1 MGTATSR
8 DAQAGSVT
16 QRLRESEEFFMK
28 SDRVHSTLERLA
40 QRLDREGI
48 DYAIIGGMA
57 LNIHGYNRVTQDVD
71 ILLSKAGLE
80 QFKNKCA
87 GLGYVPSFPD
97 AQKSYRDAESGVPIE
112 IITTGEYPGDG
123 KPKPVVF
130 PEPAA
135 SSEKVEGLRVVNLGK
150 LIELKLASGL
160 TAPHRL
166 RDLADVQD
174 LIVLLKLPRELSNSL
189 DASVRPKYVE
199 LWDSAREAF
208 SGDDRS

>member
-1 MGTATSR
+1 M
-8 DAQAGSVT
+8 
-16 QRLRESEEFFMK
+16 
-28 SDRVHSTLERLA
+28 A

-71 ILLSKAGLE
+71 VLLSKAGLE
-80 QFKNKCA
+80 QFKQKCV

-97 AQKSYRDAESGVPIE
+97 AQKSYRDAESKVPIE

-130 PEPAA
+130 PEPAF
-135 SSEKVEGLRVVNLGK
+135 SSVEIEGLRVVKLEQ

-160 TAPHRL
+160 TASHRL

-174 LIVLLKLPRELSNSL
+174 LVVLLKLPRELSNSL
-189 DASVRPKYVE
+189 DASVRAKYVE
-199 LWDSAREAF
+199 LWSSAQEAF
-208 SGDDRS
+208 SGG

>member
-1 MGTATSR
+1 MKR
-8 DAQAGSVT
+8 D
-16 QRLRESEEFFMK
+16 K
-28 SDRVHSTLERLA
+28 VHSTLERLA
-40 QRLDREGI
+40 QRLNREGI

-71 ILLSKAGLE
+71 VLLSKAGLE
-80 QFKNKCA
+80 QFKQKCV

-97 AQKSYRDAESGVPIE
+97 AQKSYRDAESSVPIE

-130 PEPAA
+130 PEPAF
-135 SSEKVEGLRVVNLGK
+135 SSVEIEGLRVVKLEQ

-160 TAPHRL
+160 TASHRL

-174 LIVLLKLPRELSNSL
+174 LVVLLKLPRELSNAL
-189 DASVRPKYVE
+189 DASVRAKYVE
-199 LWDSAREAF
+199 LWSSAQEAY
-208 SGDDRS
+208 SGG

>member
-1 MGTATSR
+1 M
-8 DAQAGSVT
+8 QAGPVT
-16 QRLRESEEFFMK
+16 RRLRESEEFFMK
-28 SDRVHSTLERLA
+28 RDKVHTTLERLVH
-40 QRLDREGI
+40 RLDREGI

-71 ILLSKAGLE
+71 LLLSEVGLE
-80 QFKNKCA
+80 QFKRKCV

-97 AQKSYRDAESGVPIE
+97 AQKSYLDAESRVPIE
-112 IITTGEYPGDG
+112 IVTTGQYPGDG

-130 PEPAA
+130 PEPAS
-135 SSEKVEGLRVVNLGK
+135 SSEEIEGLRVIKLEK

-160 TAPHRL
+160 TASHRL

-189 DASVRPKYVE
+189 DTSVGAKYVE
-199 LWDSAREAF
+199 LWDSAQEAF
-208 SGDDRS
+208 SSE